1 MVRPSLIGNKTVSIL
16 LSVFNNLLYS
26 KRDEAI
32 AKVTA
37 AIQLLETIHKTRPNS
52 FNVQMFFT
60 AKADEIT
67 ALYKEA
73 PVDVKNN
80 VFNTLVKLDPGNI
93 SRYNKMKQG
102 K

>member
-1 MVRPSLIGNKTVSIL
+1 
-16 LSVFNNLLYS
+16 
-26 KRDEAI
+26 
-32 AKVTA
+32 
-37 AIQLLETIHKTRPNS
+37 
-52 FNVQMFFT
+52 MFFT

-73 PVDVKNN
+73 PADVKNKI
-80 VFNTLVKLDPGNI
+80 FNTLVKLDPGNI